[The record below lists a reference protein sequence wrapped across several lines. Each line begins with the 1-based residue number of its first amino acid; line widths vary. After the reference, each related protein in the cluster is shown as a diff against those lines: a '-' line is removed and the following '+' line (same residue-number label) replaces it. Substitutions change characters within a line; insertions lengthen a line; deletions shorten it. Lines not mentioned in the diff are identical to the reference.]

1 MIDRFESGQFTFEG
15 GHIYFN
21 NDVIKIRYDLIEKN
35 ESAHMLE
42 TEVFD

>member
-1 MIDRFESGQFTFEG
+1 MIDRFESGQYTFEG

-21 NDVIKIRYDLIEKN
+21 NDVIKIRYDLLDDN
-35 ESAHMLE
+35 GPAHMHE